1 MYPRFGKDLMKK
13 NQLCAIA
20 LKKRK
25 RIWKVLL
32 KMVGIATSQS
42 LLRFYFIAMT
52 PTVPVLLQNKISFSN
67 KHIL

>member
-1 MYPRFGKDLMKK
+1 MYPRFGEDLAKK
-13 NQLCAIA
+13 NQLFAIE

-32 KMVGIATSQS
+32 KMVAIATSHS